1 MKKLYLVALAA
12 LSAAVLG
19 LLGSTTPTMAWSQNL
34 INGGDSVTI
43 EQSAIKPGS
52 VYVAGNNITI
62 NATVD
67 GSLYCAGGHITVN
80 GSVHGDINC
89 AGQDITINGS
99 VQGSVKLAGGTLSLG
114 NKVGSDVSLFGQTAT
129 VRSNATVAGDINAG
143 VQNLTI
149 DGTVTRSVVAGVQSL
164 NMNGKVGSMN
174 IVDAQNLSLGKN
186 ARVSGDLNYQSE
198 DELKLDSNK
207 IGGAVHYHKP
217 QPRHQV
223 NPLYTLALVFA
234 AFAVTALILT
244 LAAPRWVDRSAG
256 IAKAKFGY
264 VMLFGVLGVFTMPVL
279 AVVLAFTVVGL
290 PLALMM
296 ILAWLLLLMLSG
308 TFFAYLIGALILPR
322 VANILVRLF
331 VGLVVTAALLVI
343 PYSIGVFSVLIMLI
357 MGTGIILTTLLHN
370 YQPPRYSQPRAGKGA
385 KLDAPQPTTAA
396 ATSNTTGSGA
406 SPAAVDSASGADPV
420 PAPEPATTTTTTTTV
435 AAATPRKRT
444 TAASKKTTKTT
455 ATKASATKAKSTTR
469 KSTKKPPAASST
481 SGDDT

>member
-223 NPLYTLALVFA
+223 NPLHTLALVFA
-234 AFAVTALILT
+234 TFAVTALILT

-279 AVVLAFTVVGL
+279 AVVLALTVVGL

-308 TFFAYLIGALILPR
+308 TFFAYFIGALILPR

-385 KLDAPQPTTAA
+385 KLDAPQP
-396 ATSNTTGSGA
+396 ATPATMSNTTGNGA
-406 SPAAVDSASGADPV
+406 SPAAVDSASNTDPT
-420 PAPEPATTTTTTTTV
+420 PAPEPATATTV

-444 TAASKKTTKTT
+444 TAASKKTTKTR

>member
-114 NKVGSDVSLFGQTAT
+114 NKVGGDVSLFGQTAT

-186 ARVSGDLNYQSE
+186 ARVSDDLNYQSE

-308 TFFAYLIGALILPR
+308 TFFAYFIGALILPR

-331 VGLVVTAALLVI
+331 VGLVVAAALLVI
-343 PYSIGVFSVLIMLI
+343 PYSIGVFSVLVMLI

-370 YQPPRYSQPRAGKGA
+370 YQPPRYSQPRAGKRGA
-385 KLDAPQPTTAA
+385 KPDAPQPTTATT
-396 ATSNTTGSGA
+396 TSNITGNGA
-406 SPAAVDSASGADPV
+406 HPAVVDSASSADPT
-420 PAPEPATTTTTTTTV
+420 PAPEPATATTAV

-469 KSTKKPPAASST
+469 KSTKKLPAASST

>member
-52 VYVAGNNITI
+52 VYVAGNNITV

-129 VRSNATVAGDINAG
+129 VRSNAIVAGDINAG

-217 QPRHQV
+217 QPRHHV

-234 AFAVTALILT
+234 TFAVTALILT

-296 ILAWLLLLMLSG
+296 LLAWLLLLMLSG
-308 TFFAYLIGALILPR
+308 TFFAYFIGALILPR

-385 KLDAPQPTTAA
+385 KPDAPQPATAA
-396 ATSNTTGSGA
+396 TTSNTTGNGA
-406 SPAAVDSASGADPV
+406 HPAAVDGASSAEPT
-420 PAPEPATTTTTTTTV
+420 PAPKPATATTV
-435 AAATPRKRT
+435 AAAAPRKRT
-444 TAASKKTTKTT
+444 TAAAKKTTKTT
-455 ATKASATKAKSTTR
+455 ATKASATKTKSTTR

>member
-1 MKKLYLVALAA
+1 
-12 LSAAVLG
+12 
-19 LLGSTTPTMAWSQNL
+19 
-34 INGGDSVTI
+34 
-43 EQSAIKPGS
+43 
-52 VYVAGNNITI
+52 
-62 NATVD
+62 
-67 GSLYCAGGHITVN
+67 
-80 GSVHGDINC
+80 
-89 AGQDITINGS
+89 
-99 VQGSVKLAGGTLSLG
+99 
-114 NKVGSDVSLFGQTAT
+114 
-129 VRSNATVAGDINAG
+129 
-143 VQNLTI
+143 
-149 DGTVTRSVVAGVQSL
+149 
-164 NMNGKVGSMN
+164 MN

-234 AFAVTALILT
+234 TFAVTALILT

-308 TFFAYLIGALILPR
+308 TFFAYFIGALILPR

-343 PYSIGVFSVLIMLI
+343 PYSIGVFSVLVMLI

-385 KLDAPQPTTAA
+385 KPDAPQPTTAA
-396 ATSNTTGSGA
+396 AMSNTTGNGA
-406 SPAAVDSASGADPV
+406 SPAAVDSASGADPA
-420 PAPEPATTTTTTTTV
+420 PAPEPATATTTV

-444 TAASKKTTKTT
+444 AAASKKATKTT
-455 ATKASATKAKSTTR
+455 ATKASATKTKSTTR

>member
-129 VRSNATVAGDINAG
+129 VRSNAIVAGDINAG

-234 AFAVTALILT
+234 TFAVTALILT

-308 TFFAYLIGALILPR
+308 TFFAYFIGALILPR

-406 SPAAVDSASGADPV
+406 SPAAVDSASTTDPT
-420 PAPEPATTTTTTTTV
+420 PAPEPATATTVV

-469 KSTKKPPAASST
+469 KATKKPPAASST

>member
-264 VMLFGVLGVFTMPVL
+264 VMLFGVLGV
-279 AVVLAFTVVGL
+279 LAFTVVGL

-308 TFFAYLIGALILPR
+308 TFFAYFIGALILPR

-385 KLDAPQPTTAA
+385 KPDAPQPTTAA
-396 ATSNTTGSGA
+396 ATSDTTSNGA
-406 SPAAVDSASGADPV
+406 SPAAVDSASTTDPT
-420 PAPEPATTTTTTTTV
+420 PAPKPVTATTV

-455 ATKASATKAKSTTR
+455 ATKASATKTKSTTR

>member
-420 PAPEPATTTTTTTTV
+420 PAPEPATTTTTTTV

>member
-164 NMNGKVGSMN
+164 N
-174 IVDAQNLSLGKN
+174 KN

-296 ILAWLLLLMLSG
+296 LLAWLLLLMLSG
-308 TFFAYLIGALILPR
+308 TFFAYFIGALILPR

-331 VGLVVTAALLVI
+331 VGLVVAAALLVI
-343 PYSIGVFSVLIMLI
+343 PYSIGVFSVLVMLI

-385 KLDAPQPTTAA
+385 KPDAPQPTTAA
-396 ATSNTTGSGA
+396 ATSNTTGNGA
-406 SPAAVDSASGADPV
+406 SSAAVDSASSADPT
-420 PAPEPATTTTTTTTV
+420 PAPEPATTTV

>member
-223 NPLYTLALVFA
+223 NPLHTLALVFA
-234 AFAVTALILT
+234 TFAVTALILT

-279 AVVLAFTVVGL
+279 AVVLALTVVGL

-308 TFFAYLIGALILPR
+308 TFFAYFIGALILPR

-370 YQPPRYSQPRAGKGA
+370 YQPPRYSQPRAGKGE
-385 KLDAPQPTTAA
+385 LNAPQPATPAT
-396 ATSNTTGSGA
+396 TSNTTGNGA
-406 SPAAVDSASGADPV
+406 SPAAVDSASNTDPT
-420 PAPEPATTTTTTTTV
+420 PAPEPATATTV

-444 TAASKKTTKTT
+444 TAASKKTTKTR

-469 KSTKKPPAASST
+469 KATKKPPAASST

>member
-223 NPLYTLALVFA
+223 NPLHTLALVFA
-234 AFAVTALILT
+234 TFAVTALILT

-279 AVVLAFTVVGL
+279 AVVLALTVVGL

-308 TFFAYLIGALILPR
+308 TFFAYFIGALILPR

-331 VGLVVTAALLVI
+331 VGLVATAALLVI
-343 PYSIGVFSVLIMLI
+343 PYSIGAFSILIMLI

-385 KLDAPQPTTAA
+385 KPSAPQPTTAA
-396 ATSNTTGSGA
+396 ATHSDGGSL
-406 SPAAVDSASGADPV
+406 AAVDSANSADPT
-420 PAPEPATTTTTTTTV
+420 PAPEPATATTTV

-444 TAASKKTTKTT
+444 TAASKKTTKTR
-455 ATKASATKAKSTTR
+455 ATKTSATKAKSTTR
-469 KSTKKPPAASST
+469 KATKKPPAASST

>member
-234 AFAVTALILT
+234 TFAVTALILT

-279 AVVLAFTVVGL
+279 AVVLALTVVGL

-308 TFFAYLIGALILPR
+308 TFFAYFIGALILPR

-343 PYSIGVFSVLIMLI
+343 PYSIGAFSILIMLI

-385 KLDAPQPTTAA
+385 KPDAPQPATPAT
-396 ATSNTTGSGA
+396 TSNITGNGA
-406 SPAAVDSASGADPV
+406 SPAAVDSASSANPT
-420 PAPEPATTTTTTTTV
+420 PAPEPATATTTV

-444 TAASKKTTKTT
+444 TAASKKTTKTR

-469 KSTKKPPAASST
+469 KATKKPPAASST

>member
-198 DELKLDSNK
+198 DELKFDSNK

-234 AFAVTALILT
+234 TFAVTALILT

-296 ILAWLLLLMLSG
+296 LLAWLLLLMLSG
-308 TFFAYLIGALILPR
+308 TFFAYFIGALILPR

-331 VGLVVTAALLVI
+331 VGLVITAALLVI

-370 YQPPRYSQPRAGKGA
+370 YQPPRYSQPRAGKRGA
-385 KLDAPQPTTAA
+385 KPDAPQPTTAA
-396 ATSNTTGSGA
+396 TTSNTTSNGA
-406 SPAAVDSASGADPV
+406 HPAAVDSGSSAEPT
-420 PAPEPATTTTTTTTV
+420 PAPKPATAV
-435 AAATPRKRT
+435 AAAPRKRT
-444 TAASKKTTKTT
+444 TAAAKKTTKTT
-455 ATKASATKAKSTTR
+455 ATKASATKAKST
-469 KSTKKPPAASST
+469 KKPPAASST
-481 SGDDT
+481 SSDDT

>member
-234 AFAVTALILT
+234 TFAVTALILT

-308 TFFAYLIGALILPR
+308 TFFAYFIGALILPR

-370 YQPPRYSQPRAGKGA
+370 YQPPRYSQPRAGTGA
-385 KLDAPQPTTAA
+385 KPDAPQPATPA
-396 ATSNTTGSGA
+396 ATGNGA
-406 SPAAVDSASGADPV
+406 SPAAVDSASSADPT
-420 PAPEPATTTTTTTTV
+420 PAPEPATATTVV

-444 TAASKKTTKTT
+444 TAASKKATKTT
-455 ATKASATKAKSTTR
+455 ATKASATKTKSTTR

>member
-198 DELKLDSNK
+198 DELKFDSNK

-234 AFAVTALILT
+234 TFAVTALILT

-308 TFFAYLIGALILPR
+308 TFFAYFIGALILPR

-331 VGLVVTAALLVI
+331 VGLVITAALLVI

-396 ATSNTTGSGA
+396 ATSNGA
-406 SPAAVDSASGADPV
+406 HPAAVDSASSAEPT
-420 PAPEPATTTTTTTTV
+420 PAPKPATATTV
-435 AAATPRKRT
+435 AAAPRKRT

>member
-174 IVDAQNLSLGKN
+174 IVDAQSLSLGKN

-223 NPLYTLALVFA
+223 NPLHTLALVFA
-234 AFAVTALILT
+234 TFAVTALILT

-279 AVVLAFTVVGL
+279 AVVLALTVVGL

-308 TFFAYLIGALILPR
+308 TFFAYFIGALILPR

-331 VGLVVTAALLVI
+331 VGLVATAALLVI

-385 KLDAPQPTTAA
+385 KPSAPQPATPA
-396 ATSNTTGSGA
+396 ATSNTTGNGA
-406 SPAAVDSASGADPV
+406 SPAAVDSASSAGPT
-420 PAPEPATTTTTTTTV
+420 PAPEPATTTV

-444 TAASKKTTKTT
+444 TATSKKTTKTT
-455 ATKASATKAKSTTR
+455 ATKASAAKAKSTTR
-469 KSTKKPPAASST
+469 KATKKPPAASST

>member
-217 QPRHQV
+217 QPRHHV

-308 TFFAYLIGALILPR
+308 TFFAYFIGALILPR

-385 KLDAPQPTTAA
+385 KLAAPQPATPA
-396 ATSNTTGSGA
+396 ATSNGA
-406 SPAAVDSASGADPV
+406 SPAAVDSASSADPT
-420 PAPEPATTTTTTTTV
+420 PAPEPATATTVV